1 MTGIERHWLDEDI
14 AKVRTYLNA
23 DPDLVSD
30 GCIEEIMA
38 RNPGMGAKGIACT
51 IDRELGSRD

>member
-1 MTGIERHWLDEDI
+1 MSLSRKMTGIERHWLDEDI

-38 RNPGMGAKGIACT
+38 HT
-51 IDRELGSRD
+51 HQDT